1 VSGYLQNGYVCMSVL
16 DFSVVVKCVR
26 LLTEW
31 LCYNS
36 CIVPLALY
44 SNMMMAS

>member
-1 VSGYLQNGYVCMSVL
+1 MCMSVL

-31 LCYNS
+31 LCVYV
-36 CIVPLALY
+36 CARFECGGEVCQVTYRMVMCVCLC
-44 SNMMMAS
+44 